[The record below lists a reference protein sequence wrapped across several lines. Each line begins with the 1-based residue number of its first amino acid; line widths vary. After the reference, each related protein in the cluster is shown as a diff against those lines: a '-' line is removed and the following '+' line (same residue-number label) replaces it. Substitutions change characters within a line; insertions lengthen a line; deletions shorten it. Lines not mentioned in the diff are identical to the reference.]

1 MANNIL
7 HDLGIT
13 KIHFCTII
21 ENKKP
26 LITCTMMPRIP
37 YASIDQKLWNK
48 KCPRC
53 ICFNMWHFFWS
64 LNNTFS
70 RRHKFTV
77 LLNIFRPYCVK
88 VNATCGC
95 PQKLHPFNCN
105 KNRIMMTKWKGW
117 HNTKLLHLFNYNKTI
132 TTTKWK
138 GLENT

>member
-1 MANNIL
+1 MTNNTL
-7 HDLGIT
+7 HDLGIII
-13 KIHFCTII
+13 IHFCAII

-37 YASIDQKLWNK
+37 YASIDQKIWNK
-48 KCPRC
+48 QCPRC
-53 ICFNMWHFFWS
+53 ISFNLWF

-70 RRHKFTV
+70 RRHKFTI
-77 LLNIFRPYCVK
+77 LIILKPYCVK

-95 PQKLHPFNCN
+95 HQKLRPFNCN
-105 KNRIMMTKWKGW
+105 KNITMMTKQKGW
-117 HNTKLLHLFNYNKTI
+117 DNTKLLHLFNYNKNI